1 MNKRAGESPEERDRK
16 NAVMRLHFDAAQAS
30 VSLVESWKRPERHNR
45 TIEREALFNALL
57 LDEDC
62 RITLSEGNYM
72 PPAEV
77 ASAETRYEVRAAIL
91 TVHTTLPFSISERD
105 RLTPPTRDAMMRNY
119 GFYDEAA
126 VEQPLLERWH
136 DWLWMDERGVPQ
148 NSVEALGASAVLG
161 VACQRLTASVREVMH
176 NMGL

>member
-1 MNKRAGESPEERDRK
+1 MSKRAGESPEERDRK

-30 VSLVESWKRPERHNR
+30 VSLVESWKRPKRHNR
-45 TIEREALFNALL
+45 TIERAALFNALL

-62 RITLSEGNYM
+62 RAALRDGSYI

-77 ASAETRYEVRAAIL
+77 ASAETRYEVQATIR
-91 TVHTTLPFSISERD
+91 TVHNTLPFSISERYH
-105 RLTPPTRDAMMRNY
+105 LTPATRDDMMRNY
-119 GFYDEAA
+119 GFHDAAA
-126 VEQPLLERWH
+126 VDQQLLERWH

-161 VACQRLTASVREVMH
+161 VACQHLTASVREVMR